1 MVLALSLMYEV
12 ALRAGLDY
20 KEEEV
25 HRSTIL
31 GEWSNEWL
39 TKWILHQADC
49 AKDFPVRISK
59 INEK

>member
-1 MVLALSLMYEV
+1 MYEV